1 MTFFD
6 STSETG
12 PAPGV
17 SDTRLIITMVE
28 EKAAVVGHDQ
38 QHGGASLAHTPKI
51 RTCEAERAYLA
62 RPYWARTDPA
72 SAVTEIDK
80 LAIDLS
86 MFAFLT

>member
-1 MTFFD
+1 M
-6 STSETG
+6 
-12 PAPGV
+12 

-62 RPYWARTDPA
+62 RPYWAAGP
-72 SAVTEIDK
+72 SARACRPEIDK

-86 MFAFLT
+86 NACVSHLSARQGI